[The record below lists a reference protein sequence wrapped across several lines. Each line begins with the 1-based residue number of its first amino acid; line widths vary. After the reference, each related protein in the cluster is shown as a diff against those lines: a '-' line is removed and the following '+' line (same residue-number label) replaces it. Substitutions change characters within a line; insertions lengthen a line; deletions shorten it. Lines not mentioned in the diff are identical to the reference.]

1 MNKLKF
7 IMKKNKNRKI
17 INNQLYLYIK
27 NQINYNIQQ
36 KIKKV

>member
-7 IMKKNKNRKI
+7 KMKKNKNRKI